1 MLAFYIQQQ
10 FFRLDSSCEA
20 CQGMVGADDSMARD
34 EDTHAVGSDGLRH
47 SPYALEVVHSQ
58 GNLLVGSCLAVWDF
72 KQGFP
77 YLLLEIGAYWV
88 QQNIERLALACE
100 IFVKFRLGLFQDGR
114 GSRYELGIQKSF
126 QTMLVALRTWLFV
139 PIAEA
144 KLIAY

>member
-1 MLAFYIQQQ
+1 MLAFYIQQH

-34 EDTHAVGSDGLRH
+34 EDAYAVGSDGLRY
-47 SPYALEVVHSQ
+47 SSYPLEVVHSQ

-100 IFVKFRLGLFQDGR
+100 ILIEFCLCLF
-114 GSRYELGIQKSF
+114 
-126 QTMLVALRTWLFV
+126 
-139 PIAEA
+139 
-144 KLIAY
+144 

>member
-47 SPYALEVVHSQ
+47 SPYPLEVVHAL
-58 GNLLVGSCLAVWDF
+58 GNLLVGSYFAVRDF

>member
-1 MLAFYIQQQ
+1 MPFNKRFPLILIFYIQQQ

-34 EDTHAVGSDGLRH
+34 KDAYAVGADGLRH
-47 SPYALEVVHSQ
+47 SPYTLEVVHALS
-58 GNLLVGSCLAVWDF
+58 NFLIGSRLAVWDF

-100 IFVKFRLGLFQDGR
+100 ILIEFCLCLF
-114 GSRYELGIQKSF
+114 
-126 QTMLVALRTWLFV
+126 
-139 PIAEA
+139 
-144 KLIAY
+144 

>member
-10 FFRLDSSCEA
+10 FFRLDSSCEV
-20 CQGMVGADDSMARD
+20 CQGMIGSDDTMARD
-34 EDTHAVGSDGLRH
+34 EDAYAVGSDGLRH

-58 GNLLVGSCLAVWDF
+58 GNLLVGSCFTVWDF
-72 KQGFP
+72 EQGLP
-77 YLLLEIGAYWV
+77 YLLLEIGAYWALRNV
-88 QQNIERLALACE
+88 ECLALACE

-114 GSRYELGIQKSF
+114 GSRYELGVQKSF
-126 QTMLVALRTWLFV
+126 QATLVAFRTWLFV